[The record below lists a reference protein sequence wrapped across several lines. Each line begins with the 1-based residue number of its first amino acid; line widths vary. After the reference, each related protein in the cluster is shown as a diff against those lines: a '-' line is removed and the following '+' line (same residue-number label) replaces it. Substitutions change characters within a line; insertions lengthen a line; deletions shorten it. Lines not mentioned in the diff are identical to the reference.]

1 MIKKLLLASLLAF
14 SLVSLPQVCM
24 AEEMILVSKSD
35 LIQLAENFQRQE
47 NNYNQV
53 LNLLNSSEM
62 NNSEIQKEL
71 NQVLISLENSK
82 ETINQLENSL
92 AKANHS
98 IEIVNQLLIDTSKEL
113 KSKNKRIKLQRN
125 IWFVGCI
132 GATIGL
138 IAK

>member
-1 MIKKLLLASLLAF
+1 MASLLAF
-14 SLVSLPQVCM
+14 LLVSLPQACM
-24 AEEMILVSKSD
+24 AEEMILVSKKD
-35 LIQLAENFQRQE
+35 LLQLAENFQKQE

-53 LNLLNSSEM
+53 INLLNSSEM
-62 NNSEIQKEL
+62 NNNEIQNEL
-71 NQVLISLENSK
+71 NQVLISLESSK

-92 AKANHS
+92 TKANQS
-98 IEIVNQLLIDTSKEL
+98 IETANQLLIDTSKEL

-138 IAK
+138 IVK